1 MRALAL
7 FAALV
12 IAKLL
17 SVAGREL
24 PWSVWTPLA
33 LFWQD
38 ALVALLFGAVDYV
51 FRKVP
56 AVGRCVL
63 WLIVSYAA
71 ANVALARILS
81 SPLTWQMSRATGAAL
96 ADSIRHYLTAGNLAL
111 MSAVLVAAGGF
122 LLAARRLRPRWTAW
136 GLTALAALT
145 IAGAFAARRVDC
157 SGWHRNALVA
167 FVEST
172 LPRVRS
178 DAPALQADW
187 RAVAAEDLFPVAATV
202 RSRGSSIEGQPLEQ
216 SARDL
221 TVAATRPSS
230 DLTCLRSSAAG
241 RNVVLIAL
249 ESTGARYLRCYGAK
263 EDPMPNLTR
272 LAEASVLFEN
282 AYAVYP
288 ESIKGLF
295 SVLCS
300 RYPAFDTQAED
311 YARVRTPSIAQVLAT
326 AGYRTAMF
334 HSGRFDYLGMN
345 DIVRRRGFETLADAG
360 DISGNFNSS
369 FGVDEPAT
377 VDRMLAWIDSLPRA
391 QPFFL
396 HYLPIAGHHP
406 YATPVPGPFP
416 ERDELDSYRNA
427 LHFGDAALGKFLD
440 GLRQRGLD
448 TNTLFVLYGDHSEAF
463 GQHEGNFGHTLFIH
477 EENVRVPLLVA
488 MPGAWREPVR
498 VKRTASLVDLAP
510 TLLDLLG
517 IEAPKAYQ
525 GASLLDPVERA
536 ALFFTDYSLP
546 LAGVREG
553 RWKVVLELGASR
565 ARLFDLEF
573 DPEDRINLAEIFPER
588 IAEWRRRLNEW
599 SAAQKAL
606 VLRPELLAERSRGS
620 NQ

>member
-1 MRALAL
+1 MRAIAL

-12 IAKLL
+12 LAKLL
-17 SVAGREL
+17 AVAGHDL

-38 ALVALLFGAVDYV
+38 ALVALLFGAIDYAL
-51 FRKVP
+51 RKVP
-56 AVGRCVL
+56 AAGRCVF

-71 ANVALARILS
+71 VNVALTRILS
-81 SPLTWQMSRATGAAL
+81 SPLTWQMSRATGGAL
-96 ADSIRHYLTAGNLAL
+96 SDSIRHYLTAANLAP
-111 MSAVLVAAGGF
+111 MAAVMMAAGGF
-122 LLAARRLRPRWTAW
+122 LIVSRRLRPHWTAR
-136 GLTALAALT
+136 GMAALAAVAVT
-145 IAGAFAARRVDC
+145 GAFAASQVDFA
-157 SGWHRNALVA
+157 GQHRNALVA

-172 LPRVRS
+172 LPRVHAG
-178 DAPALQADW
+178 APDRPTDW
-187 RAVAAEDLFPVAATV
+187 RSEATSFNPVRWSERPREPSEDLTQL
-202 RSRGSSIEGQPLEQ
+202 RG
-216 SARDL
+216 A
-221 TVAATRPSS
+221 
-230 DLTCLRSSAAG
+230 AAG

-272 LAEASVLFEN
+272 LAATSLLFEN

-300 RYPAFDTQAED
+300 RYPAFDTRAED
-311 YARVRTPSIAQVLAT
+311 YARVRTPAIAQVLAN
-326 AGYRTAMF
+326 AGYRTALF

-345 DIVRRRGFETLADAG
+345 DVVQRRGFETLADAG
-360 DISGNFNSS
+360 NISGNFNSS

-377 VDRMLAWIDSLPRA
+377 VDRMLAWIDSQPRG

-406 YATPVPGPFP
+406 YATPAPGPFP
-416 ERDELDSYRNA
+416 ERNELDSYRNA

-448 TNTLFVLYGDHSEAF
+448 TNTLFVLYGDHGEAF

-488 MPGAWREPVR
+488 LPGAWREPVR
-498 VKRTASLVDLAP
+498 VKRTASLLDLVP
-510 TLLDLLG
+510 TILDLLDLD
-517 IEAPKAYQ
+517 APKAYQ
-525 GASLLDPVERA
+525 GASLLAPAERA

-546 LAGVREG
+546 LAGAREG
-553 RWKVVLELGASR
+553 RWKVVLEVGSAR
-565 ARLFDLEF
+565 ARLFDLER
-573 DPEDRINLAEIFPER
+573 DPEERTNLAAKFPER
-588 IAEWRRRLNEW
+588 VAEWNRRLREW
-599 SAAQKAL
+599 GAAQKAL
-606 VLRPELLAERSRGS
+606 VLRPKLLTAGG
-620 NQ
+620 Q

>member
-17 SVAGREL
+17 AVAGHDL

-38 ALVALLFGAVDYV
+38 ALVALLFGVVDYAL
-51 FRKVP
+51 RKVP
-56 AVGRCVL
+56 WAGQCVF
-63 WLIVSYAA
+63 WLIVTYAA
-71 ANVALARILS
+71 INVALTRILS
-81 SPLTWQMSRATGAAL
+81 SPLTWQMSCATGGAL

-111 MSAVLVAAGGF
+111 MSAVMVAAGGF
-122 LLAARRLRPRWTAW
+122 LIAARRLRPRWITI
-136 GLTALAALT
+136 GLAALAALT
-145 IAGAFAARRVDC
+145 VAGACTAGRVDC
-157 SGWHRNALVA
+157 AGQHRNALVA

-172 LPRVRS
+172 LPRVR
-178 DAPALQADW
+178 AGQPNQPTDW
-187 RAVAAEDLFPVAATV
+187 RAGAVESKTARWGERPREPSEDLTQL
-202 RSRGSSIEGQPLEQ
+202 RGSA
-216 SARDL
+216 AR
-221 TVAATRPSS
+221 
-230 DLTCLRSSAAG
+230 

-272 LAEASVLFEN
+272 LAATSLLFEN

-311 YARVRTPSIAQVLAT
+311 YARVRTPSIAQVLAN
-326 AGYRTAMF
+326 AGYRTALF

-345 DIVRRRGFETLADAG
+345 DVVRLRGYEMLADAG
-360 DISGNFNSS
+360 KISGNFNSS

-377 VDRMLAWIDSLPRA
+377 VDRMLAWIDSQPRVR
-391 QPFFL
+391 PFFL

-448 TNTLFVLYGDHSEAF
+448 TNTLFVIYGDHGEAF

-488 MPGAWREPVR
+488 LPGAWREPVR
-498 VKRTASLVDLAP
+498 VKRTASLLDLAP

-517 IEAPKAYQ
+517 LESPKAYQ
-525 GASLLDPVERA
+525 GASLLAPAERA

-546 LAGVREG
+546 LVGARDG
-553 RWKVVLELGASR
+553 RWKVVLELGAAR
-565 ARLFDLEF
+565 ARLFDLDL
-573 DPEDRINLAEIFPER
+573 DPEEQVNLAAEFPER

-606 VLRPELLAERSRGS
+606 VLRPELLASGG
-620 NQ
+620 Q